1 MVEYLHHNVGWVLE
15 LMYAGCDSSL
25 MARVCWLPPLKWPAI
40 PLDQA
45 GVGLEEGLR
54 RGEGGDW
61 TVEGPGGTR
70 WGTKGFSRGGSR
82 GMSGPWKGG
91 ILHPTVLVV
100 KYFLKG

>member
-1 MVEYLHHNVGWVLE
+1 MGWVLE

-61 TVEGPGGTR
+61 TVEGPGENQ
-70 WGTKGFSRGGSR
+70 GFSRGGSR
-82 GMSGPWKGG
+82 GMSEL
-91 ILHPTVLVV
+91 LHPTVLAV
-100 KYFLKG
+100 KYFLKE

>member
-1 MVEYLHHNVGWVLE
+1 MHHNVGWVLE

-54 RGEGGDW
+54 RGRVGIG
-61 TVEGPGGTR
+61 R
-70 WGTKGFSRGGSR
+70 WGTRGDQGDQGRPGGPRGSQEVEA
-82 GMSGPWKGG
+82 GG
-91 ILHPTVLVV
+91 
-100 KYFLKG
+100 